1 VLVLVALLAWFDDVD
16 EEIRPRAEDDND
28 NDEDDSDC
36 DDEGEWDECDR
47 WVGFCSERRM
57 ARLGLW
63 GIT

>member
-1 VLVLVALLAWFDDVD
+1 MALVLVALLAWF
-16 EEIRPRAEDDND
+16 EEERRLRAEDDND
-28 NDEDDSDC
+28 NDEEDSDC
-36 DDEGEWDECDR
+36 DDEGECDR